1 MTVIMFAGQGAQRVG
16 MGADVFDAFP
26 REMRIADDVLGYSL
40 RELCLSGPIERLTQT
55 EFTQPALYVVGAL
68 QYLRRRGEGANPAWL
83 MGHSVSEFTALFA
96 GGAFDFA
103 TGLKIVSTRG
113 ALMAKARG
121 GGMAAVLGLDAGA
134 IRKVIAENGLSQV
147 YAANFNTPKQTV
159 ISGLRAEIERAE
171 PLFLSA
177 GATFYKVLQVSGAFH
192 TPLMAE
198 AREAFAAFLETV
210 EVSPP
215 SIPVISNVTARPH
228 SAPGLRERLAEQM
241 TSPVRWNESLRYL
254 LASGVDPDSFEE
266 LGSSGNPILKPIV
279 RRSLM
284 EGGPAGPADAADSQ
298 AGSPPPSPPALSQPS
313 RGGAS
318 ASGTRLG
325 SSSFKD
331 RYGLRYAY
339 AAGAM
344 YQGIAS
350 AELVARL
357 ARAGMLGF
365 FGTGGLPLE
374 KVVAAIAA
382 IRSKAPGLSNWGM
395 NFIAHPNAPD
405 AEERT
410 TDCFLEHGVTLVEA
424 SAFMEVTPALV
435 RYRAKGL
442 SADGGRVVP
451 RNRIFAKVSRPDLA
465 EAFLSPA
472 PERIVQRLLA
482 AGAISGAEA
491 GLLRRS
497 PMADAIV
504 VEADSGGH
512 TDQGMPLT
520 LTPSILRVRAAAEER
535 FPDFGPLH
543 VGAGGGIGTPEA
555 AAALFVMGV
564 DFILTGS
571 INQCTP
577 EAATSSLA
585 KDMLAAMHVHDTD
598 YAPSGEMLEL
608 GSKVQVLKK
617 GVFFPARANKLAA
630 LYRQHDSLESLDP
643 GFLAQLE
650 ERYFQRSLAQVFDDI
665 RNGFRGGEFE
675 GADPKRRMGMVFKRY
690 FRDTM
695 RWAIAGSQQHKVDF
709 QIHCG
714 PALGA
719 FNQWVAGTP
728 LRDWSQRHV
737 EDIGDRLMGETESLL
752 RGRIAGLQTVLGS

>member
-1 MTVIMFAGQGAQRVG
+1 MTVMMFAGQGAQRVG
-16 MGADVFDAFP
+16 MGADLFDAFP
-26 REMRIADDVLGYSL
+26 QEMRIADGILGYSL
-40 RELCLSGPIERLTQT
+40 RELCLSGPIEQLTQT
-55 EFTQPALYVVGAL
+55 QFTQPALYVVGAL
-68 QYLRRRGEGANPAWL
+68 QFMRRRSEGANPSWL
-83 MGHSVSEFTALFA
+83 MGHSVAEFTALFA
-96 GGAFDFA
+96 AGAFDFA
-103 TGLKIVSTRG
+103 SGLKIVEKRG
-113 ALMAKARG
+113 ALMAEARG
-121 GGMAAVLGLDAGA
+121 GGMAAVLGLDAA
-134 IRKVIAENGLSQV
+134 TIRQVIAESGFSQL
-147 YAANFNTPKQTV
+147 YAANYNTPKQTV
-159 ISGLRAEIERAE
+159 ISGLRAEVEQAE
-171 PLFLSA
+171 PLFLKA
-177 GATFYKVLQVSGAFH
+177 GASYYKVLQVSGAFH
-192 TPLMAE
+192 TPLMAK
-198 AREAFAAFLETV
+198 AREAFTAFLAEAD
-210 EVSPP
+210 VSPP
-215 SIPVISNVTARPH
+215 RIPVISNVTARPH
-228 SAPGLRERLAEQM
+228 TASGLRERLAEQM

-254 LASGVDPDSFEE
+254 LAKGVDPDAFEE
-266 LGSSGNPILKPIV
+266 LGSGPSPILKPMV
-279 RRSLM
+279 RRALM
-284 EGGPAGPADAADSQ
+284 EGGPVSPADAEDITEVPS
-298 AGSPPPSPPALSQPS
+298 SPPPPPAPP
-313 RGGAS
+313 REGAS
-318 ASGTRLG
+318 APGTRLG
-325 SSSFKD
+325 SASFRD
-331 RYGLRYAY
+331 SYGLRYAY

-350 AELVARL
+350 PELVARL
-357 ARAGMLGF
+357 AHAGMLGF

-374 KVVAAIAA
+374 KVVAAISS
-382 IRSKAPGLSNWGM
+382 IRAKAPGLSNWGM
-395 NFIAHPNAPD
+395 NFIAHPNAPE

-410 TDCFLEHGVTLVEA
+410 TDCFLEHGVNLVEA

-442 SADGGRVVP
+442 TAEGAKVVP

-465 EAFLSPA
+465 EAFFSPA

-482 AGAISGAEA
+482 VGAISDAEA

-497 PMADAIV
+497 PMADAVV

-520 LTPSILRVRAAAEER
+520 LTPSVLRVRAAAQDR

-577 EAATSSLA
+577 EAATSDLA
-585 KDMLAAMHVHDTD
+585 KDMLAGMHVYDTD
-598 YAPSGEMLEL
+598 YAPSGEMLEM

-630 LYRQHDSLESLDP
+630 LYRQHDSLDSLDP
-643 GFLAQLE
+643 KMLSQLE
-650 ERYFQRSLAQVFDDI
+650 ERYFQRSLPQVIEDV
-665 RNGFRGGEFE
+665 RTGFRGGEFD

-728 LRDWSQRHV
+728 LGDWRQRHV
-737 EDIGDRLMGETESLL
+737 EEIGERLMAGTESLL
-752 RGRIAGLQTVLGS
+752 RGRVAGLQKALGP